1 MTTTEIEVFRP
12 PAGTVPAG
20 PTVLRLHNPWT
31 VRLVVGSAVAV
42 GALLGTLAGVA
53 VFDADALDAV
63 VGVAVLA
70 AVLVTVLAWR
80 QSRFEANPP
89 ASAFVPAK
97 R

>member
-1 MTTTEIEVFRP
+1 MTTTESEPYRP
-12 PAGTVPAG
+12 PVVPAG
-20 PTVLRLHNPWT
+20 PTVLRLPNPWP

-53 VFDADALDAV
+53 VFDAEALDAV

-70 AVLVTVLAWR
+70 AALVTVLAAAC
-80 QSRFEANPP
+80 SRFEANPP
-89 ASAFVPAK
+89 ASAWVE

>member
-1 MTTTEIEVFRP
+1 MTTTEIAPDRP
-12 PAGTVPAG
+12 PTDTVPAG

-70 AVLVTVLAWR
+70 AALVTVLAWR
-80 QSRFEANPP
+80 QARFEKSPP
-89 ASAFVPAK
+89 ASAFVPTK